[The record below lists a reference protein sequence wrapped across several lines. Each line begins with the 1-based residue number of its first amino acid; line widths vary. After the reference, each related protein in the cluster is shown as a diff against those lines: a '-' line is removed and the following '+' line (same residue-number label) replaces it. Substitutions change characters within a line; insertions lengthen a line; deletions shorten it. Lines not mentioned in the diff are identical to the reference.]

1 MKFVDEATIIVEAGK
16 GGHGCLSF
24 RREKYVPKGGPDGGD
39 GGDGGSVYLEA
50 DDALNTLIDY
60 RFQRKYKAQN
70 GEPGAGRNCSGSK
83 GEDMVLPVP
92 VGTTVVDMD
101 THEVLGDLTR
111 AGERLKVAQGG
122 FHGLGNTR
130 FKSSVNRA
138 PRQTTPGSEGEARN
152 LRLEL
157 KVLADVG
164 LLGMPNAGKSTFIR
178 AVSAARPKVANYPFT
193 TLVPNLGVV
202 SVQAHQSFVIADIP
216 GLIEGAA
223 EGAGLGIRFLKH
235 LVRTRLLLHL
245 VDVAPYDGS
254 SPAES
259 VQAIAAELEKFSET
273 LSNRER
279 WLVLNKV
286 DMVAEEDREA
296 HCQAIIDE
304 LDWQGPV
311 FRISALSGEGTKP
324 LTQAV
329 MRWIEARAEEESQ
342 NPEVAEQERQRR
354 AQMDEEARARIEAE
368 RAARRAA
375 RKNDDDDD
383 DDFDD
388 DDYDVEVVYAPE

>member
-39 GGDGGSVYLEA
+39 GGDGGSVWLEA
-50 DDALNTLIDY
+50 EESLNTLIDY
-60 RFQRKYKAQN
+60 RFKRKFKAQN
-70 GEPGAGRNCSGSK
+70 GQPGSGRNCSGIK
-83 GEDMVLPVP
+83 GEDLVMPVP

-111 AGERLKVAQGG
+111 AGQRLKVAQGG

-138 PRQTTPGSEGEARN
+138 PRQTTKGSEGELRN

-178 AVSAARPKVANYPFT
+178 SVSAARPKVADYPFT

-254 SPAES
+254 SP
-259 VQAIAAELEKFSET
+259 VDCVRAIEHELEKFSET
-273 LSNRER
+273 LAGRER

-286 DMVAEEDREA
+286 DMLPEDEREQV
-296 HCQAIIDE
+296 CSDIVSQLGWE
-304 LDWQGPV
+304 GPV
-311 FRISALSGEGTKP
+311 YRISALSGEGTKD

-329 MRWIEARAEEESQ
+329 MRWVEDQAEEEAS
-342 NPEVAEQERQRR
+342 NPDFAEREAERRR
-354 AQMDEEARARIEAE
+354 AMDEEAREGIEE
-368 RAARRAA
+368 EKAARRAA
-375 RKNDDDDD
+375 REDDEDD
-383 DDFDD
+383 DD

>member
-1 MKFVDEATIIVEAGK
+1 MKFVDEAIIRVSAGK
-16 GGHGCLSF
+16 GGNGCLSF
-24 RREKYVPKGGPDGGD
+24 RREKYVARGGPDGGD
-39 GGDGGSVYLEA
+39 GGDGGSVFLRA
-50 DDALNTLIDY
+50 DPALNTMVDY
-60 RFQRKYKAQN
+60 RYQRAFRAAN
-70 GEPGAGRNCSGSK
+70 GEPGRGRNCTGASG
-83 GEDMVLPVP
+83 DDLVLPVP
-92 VGTTVVDMD
+92 VGTTVIDAD
-101 THEVLGDLTR
+101 SQEVLGDLT
-111 AGERLKVAQGG
+111 APGEELLVARGG

-138 PRQTTPGSEGEARN
+138 PRQTTKGSEGEIRN

-178 AVSAARPKVANYPFT
+178 SVSAARPKVADYPFT

-254 SPAES
+254 SPVAA
-259 VQAIAAELEKFSET
+259 VRAIEHELEKFSET
-273 LSNRER
+273 LANRPR

-286 DMVAEEDREA
+286 DMLPEAEREA
-296 HCQAIIDE
+296 HCQAIVDK
-304 LDWQGPV
+304 LGWTGPV
-311 FRISALSGEGTKP
+311 FRISALSGEGTRP
-324 LTQAV
+324 LVQAV
-329 MRWIEARAEEESQ
+329 MRWIEARAEEEAQ
-342 NPEVAEQERQRR
+342 NPEAAEAEAERRR
-354 AQMDEEARARIEAE
+354 RMDEEARAKLEAD
-368 RAARRAA
+368 RQARRAA
-375 RKNDDDDD
+375 RHGDDDD